1 MKQKKNLLIIL
12 LCIVVFAFAG
22 CGNDKDL
29 PTGTASSD
37 FNSEENGSDTDG
49 TKEKSDTDDTEDK
62 DSESGSTEMKE
73 GDNLAPGE
81 SVTIHTDNGDLEIS
95 VIEAV
100 FYEETDDDSEIC
112 PISIRCEVHNI
123 SFSDEYAHS
132 DFEAYMMDYNG
143 IMIVK
148 DSSGYSLEFYN
159 LSGPSDGKY
168 AIDKS
173 LQIGEK
179 ARVAYLY
186 HGDPKEKTVTVEL
199 NGEYQITLNV
209 K

>member
-1 MKQKKNLLIIL
+1 MKQKKILLIIL
-12 LCIVVFAFAG
+12 LCIAVFAFAG

-37 FNSEENGSDTDG
+37 FNSEENGSDTD
-49 TKEKSDTDDTEDK
+49 DTEDK
-62 DSESGSTEMKE
+62 DSESGSTETKE

-81 SVTIHTDNGDLEIS
+81 TVTIHTDNGDLEIS

-100 FYEETDDDSEIC
+100 FYEDAYDDSETR
-112 PISIRCEVHNI
+112 PISIRCEVHNV
-123 SFSDEYAHS
+123 SFSDEYAGS
-132 DFEAYMMDYNG
+132 DFEAYMMYNDG

-148 DSSGYSLEFYN
+148 DSSGYSLEYYN

-199 NGEYQITLNV
+199 NGEYQITLDV
-209 K
+209 E